1 MTRTPSKESRSSS
14 EELIKDLNKRRGVV
28 RGKFRLFMKY
38 VDSVEVMTTTETI
51 KSELQTRLQKVDL
64 LLEQFTEI
72 QDEIDL
78 KIPDSQVEKELSERE
93 SFETNYYAY
102 VTKAKCIIN
111 ADDVQNSSKI
121 FSKVK
126 LPTISLP
133 SFDGSY
139 DHWLEYRDT
148 YLSLVHNSKEIDN
161 VQKFH
166 YLRSS
171 LSGSALL
178 VIKSLEF
185 SSENYNVAWELLENR
200 FNNNRLLVQTHVK
213 ALFSMTSL
221 NKESPNQ
228 IRKLIDT
235 VLKNLRSL
243 KNLGEPTESWDTLI
257 IYLITS
263 KLDSVTEREWETH
276 KSSIINSQNQ
286 SISRTRVDD
295 LITFL
300 KNRADVL
307 ETINFAHS
315 KSYTDN
321 NIKKPSQ
328 SQQSN
333 KSHSYTSTQNKQ
345 PNNKN
350 SKRPRICAMCQA
362 NHPLYSCESFLK
374 LNINDRIK
382 FVNEKKLCCNCLR
395 ANHSADECWFGPCK
409 QCNKKHNNLL
419 HDKCDDSASVS
430 TSPVVAHNSQ
440 ASSQNTT
447 SGKSLHTATLHSA
460 SHTTHQSTTHSL
472 LETVLLSTAL
482 VEVADKSNNYHT
494 TRALLDNGSQHSFIA
509 ESLCKRLKLNLI
521 QSTVQVSG
529 VGNSVTNSTQSCEIN
544 LRSKTTQYNTRMKC
558 LVLNQITAQLPCLGT
573 TSNINIPDHVQLAD
587 SEFYSPSEIELL
599 IGADKFWELLTDGL
613 IRLSSGP
620 YLQNT
625 QLGWVISGPLLNKK
639 TSRNNRVQCNYS
651 QSLDA
656 QLRKFWELEELP
668 PQNKLTNDE
677 SLCENLFLQTTY
689 RDNTGRFFVRI
700 PLAEPSD
707 TLGDTYALALNRFHA
722 LERKLDKST
731 PEYKRLYCDF
741 MNEYLSLGHMSRVN
755 SYPSP
760 NYFLP
765 HHGVLRIHS
774 STTKLRVV
782 FDGSAKSTSGKSLND
797 IQHIGPSLHNDVF
810 SILLRFRQFRFVACA
825 DVEKMFRQINLQP
838 DQRNLQLII
847 WRENKSDELGVF
859 QLNTVTYG
867 TASAPYLSIRC
878 IKQLAS
884 ECKDDVI
891 KQVINEDLFVDD
903 LITGNDDKQCLLDIC
918 TKVNDTLKSGCFHL
932 RKWLFNSESS
942 TTDQQKDLS
951 LGENCLTKTL
961 GIGWLNYL
969 DLLYFTTKIDQNFTH
984 VTKRVILSVVSQV
997 YDPLGLLSPA
1007 IIIVKILLQK
1017 LWLCKLS
1024 WDDPVPNDI
1033 LSTWKSFIATLQHLQ
1048 DIKIPRHV
1056 REINTNYTDLH
1067 IFSDASQDAYGACAF
1082 ISTYNDNSPATVR
1095 ILCAKTKVAP
1105 IKPVTIPR
1113 LELCGALVG
1122 AKLYQKIV
1130 QSWRLKFNHIYF
1142 WSDSMIV
1149 INWIKMSP
1157 NLLKTFVQ
1165 NRVVQI
1171 NELTGELPWLHVAG
1185 KDNPADLLSRGL
1197 TLDALQSTDIWW
1209 HGPAFLKDM
1218 HMNFKYDN
1226 QNEIINLNDLP
1237 EMKSKVLFTQSTYTS
1252 IFIFERFSNF
1262 NRMRRAA
1269 AYVLRFINNAR
1280 IKSKTERSSGPLTA
1294 DELNKSTLVLVRLA
1308 QHASFADI
1316 LNQLINNLPV
1326 KSMRNISSL
1335 DVFLDSDRIIRVGGR
1350 LVNSRTFPYSKK
1362 HPILLCS
1369 KHTFTRLLFQFE
1381 HKRLLHAGPQL
1392 LLATIRESWWPLR
1405 GRDLAKQTVHKCII
1419 CTRQKGKAL
1428 SVKMGNLPFERLEP
1442 GYPFLRCGVDYAGPM
1457 FILNRKGRGSKLEKC
1472 YVCLFICFTTRAIH
1486 LELVTSLTSEAY
1498 LLALKRFLCRRGKPA
1513 YIFSDNG
1520 KTFVGALKEFSDFL
1534 NHSEN
1539 DILNFAANENIKF
1552 SFIPPY
1558 SPHFGGLWEAGVKS
1572 FKYHL
1577 RRVGNVN
1584 LTYEEFSTLLA
1595 QIEALLNS
1603 RPMYPMSSDPND
1615 LLPLTPAHFLIGRP
1629 LTAPACEDLTA
1640 SNTSRLVRYERIEQM
1655 RQNFWKRWSQEYV
1668 SELQTRTK
1676 WQYNTGT
1683 IAPNTLVLI
1692 KDDNLPPLKWRLG
1705 RVITT
1710 FPGKDGLARVADIKT
1725 ANGVIRRSYPRL
1737 CPLLQEEEP

>member
-1 MTRTPSKESRSSS
+1 MTGTPSKESRSSG
-14 EELIKDLNKRRGVV
+14 EDILKDLKKRRGVV
-28 RGKFRLFMKY
+28 RGKFRLFMKF
-38 VDSVEVMTTTETI
+38 VDSMEIITITETMKI
-51 KSELQTRLQKVDL
+51 ELQTRLQNVDL
-64 LLEQFTEI
+64 LLQQFTEI

-102 VTKAKCIIN
+102 VTKAKCVIN
-111 ADDVQNSSKI
+111 VDDVQNSSKV
-121 FSKVK
+121 FCKVK

-133 SFDGSY
+133 TFDGSY

-185 SSENYNVAWELLENR
+185 SSENYSVAWELLENR
-200 FNNNRLLVQTHVK
+200 FNSNRLLVQNHVK

-221 NKESPNQ
+221 NKESSSL

-263 KLDSVTEREWETH
+263 KLDFVTEREWETH
-276 KSSIINSQNQ
+276 KSSILNSHNQ
-286 SISRTRVDD
+286 SNSRITVDD

-307 ETINFAHS
+307 ETINLAHS

-321 NIKKPSQ
+321 NTKKSSH

-345 PNNKN
+345 HYNKN
-350 SKRPRICAMCQA
+350 PKRSRICAMCQA
-362 NHPLYSCESFLK
+362 NHPLYLCESFLK
-374 LNINDRIK
+374 LTINDRIK
-382 FVNEKKLCCNCLR
+382 FINEKKLCFNCLR
-395 ANHSADECWFGPCK
+395 ANHSVEECWLGPCK
-409 QCNKKHNNLL
+409 QCNKKHNSLI
-419 HDKCDDSASVS
+419 HDNCDESASVS
-430 TSPVVAHNSQ
+430 TLPTVAHNSQ
-440 ASSQNTT
+440 ASSQDTT
-447 SGKSLHTATLHSA
+447 SGKSLNTATLHSA
-460 SHTTHQSTTHSL
+460 SHTTHQSTHSL
-472 LETVLLSTAL
+472 LDTVLLSTAL
-482 VEVADKSNNYHT
+482 VEVADKHDNYHT
-494 TRALLDNGSQHSFIA
+494 TRALLDNGSQHCFVA

-544 LRSKTTQYNTRMKC
+544 LRSKTKQYNTRMKC
-558 LVLNQITAQLPCLGT
+558 LVLNQITAQLPSLGT
-573 TSNINIPDHVQLAD
+573 TSCINIPDHVQLAD
-587 SEFYSPSEIELL
+587 PEFYSPSGIELL
-599 IGADKFWELLTDGL
+599 IGADKFWELLNDGL

-625 QLGWVISGPLLNKK
+625 KLGWVISGSLLNNK

-656 QLRKFWELEELP
+656 QLRQFWELEELT

-677 SLCENLFLQTTY
+677 SFCENLFLQTTY
-689 RDNTGRFFVRI
+689 RDKTGRFFVRI
-700 PLAEPSD
+700 PLAESSD
-707 TLGDTYALALNRFHA
+707 TLGDTYTLALNRFHA

-731 PEYKRLYCDF
+731 PEYKKLYCDF
-741 MNEYLSLGHMSRVN
+741 MNEYLDLGHMSRV
-755 SYPSP
+755 SHYPSP

-810 SILLRFRQFRFVACA
+810 SILLRFRQFRYVACA
-825 DVEKMFRQINLQP
+825 DVEKMYRQINIQP
-838 DQRNLQLII
+838 DQRNLQLIL
-847 WRENKSDELGVF
+847 WRENKSDELGVY

-891 KQVINEDLFVDD
+891 KQVIDEDLFVDD
-903 LITGNDDKQCLLDIC
+903 LITGHDNKQCLLDIC
-918 TKVNDTLKSGCFHL
+918 TKVNNVLKSGCFHL
-932 RKWLFNSESS
+932 RKWLFNSEPS
-942 TTDQQKDLS
+942 TTDKPKELS

-961 GIGWLNYL
+961 GLGWLSNL
-969 DLLYFTTKIDQNFTH
+969 DILYFTTKFDQSFTL

-997 YDPLGLLSPA
+997 YDPLGLLSPS
-1007 IIIVKILLQK
+1007 IIIAKILLQK

-1033 LSTWKSFIATLQHLQ
+1033 LLMWKTFIATLQHLQ
-1048 DIKIPRHV
+1048 NIKIPRHV
-1056 REINTNYTDLH
+1056 REINTTYTDLH

-1082 ISTYNDNSPATVR
+1082 ISTYNKTSPATVR

-1113 LELCGALVG
+1113 LELCGALIG

-1130 QSWRLKFNHIYF
+1130 KSWRLKFDNIYF
-1142 WSDSMIV
+1142 WSDSMII

-1171 NELTGELPWLHVAG
+1171 NELTGELPWFHIAG

-1197 TLDALQSTDIWW
+1197 TLDALQSSDIWW
-1209 HGPAFLKDM
+1209 YGPAFLREI
-1218 HMNFKYDN
+1218 HINFVRDN
-1226 QNEIINLNDLP
+1226 PNEIIDFNDLP
-1237 EMKSKVLFTQSTYTS
+1237 EMKSKSLFTQSTYTS

-1280 IKSKTERSSGPLTA
+1280 LKVKAERNLGPFTA
-1294 DELNKSTLVLVRLA
+1294 DELTKSTLVLVRLA
-1308 QHASFADI
+1308 QHTSFADI
-1316 LNQLINNLPV
+1316 FNALTNNLAI

-1350 LVNSRTFPYSKK
+1350 LVNSHTFSYSKK

-1369 KHTFTRLLFQFE
+1369 KHIFTRLLFQFE

-1392 LLATIRESWWPLR
+1392 LLATIRESWWPLK
-1405 GRDLAKQTVHKCII
+1405 GRDLAKQTVHNCIT

-1428 SVKMGNLPFERLEP
+1428 SVKMGNLPSERLEP

-1457 FILNRKGRGSKLEKC
+1457 FILSRKGRGSKLEKC

-1498 LLALKRFLCRRGKPA
+1498 LLALKRFLSRRGKPA
-1513 YIFSDNG
+1513 QIFSDNG
-1520 KTFVGALKEFSDFL
+1520 KTFVGALKEFSNFL
-1534 NHSEN
+1534 NSNAN
-1539 DILNFAANENIKF
+1539 DILNFASNENIKF

-1584 LTYEEFSTLLA
+1584 LTYEEFSTLLT

-1629 LTAPACEDLTA
+1629 LVAPAYDDLTTA
-1640 SNTSRLVRYERIEQM
+1640 STSRLVRYERIEQM
-1655 RQNFWKRWSQEYV
+1655 KQNFWKRWSQEYV
-1668 SELQTRTK
+1668 SELQTRSK
-1676 WQYNTGT
+1676 WQSNAST

-1692 KDDNLPPLKWRLG
+1692 KEDNLPPLKWRLG
-1705 RVITT
+1705 RVLSTS
-1710 FPGKDGLARVADIKT
+1710 PGRDGLARVADIKT
-1725 ANGVIRRSYPRL
+1725 ANGVIRRAYPRL

>member
-797 IQHIGPSLHNDVF
+797 IQHIGPSLHND
-810 SILLRFRQFRFVACA
+810 
-825 DVEKMFRQINLQP
+825 
-838 DQRNLQLII
+838 
-847 WRENKSDELGVF
+847 
-859 QLNTVTYG
+859 
-867 TASAPYLSIRC
+867 
-878 IKQLAS
+878 
-884 ECKDDVI
+884 
-891 KQVINEDLFVDD
+891 
-903 LITGNDDKQCLLDIC
+903 
-918 TKVNDTLKSGCFHL
+918 
-932 RKWLFNSESS
+932 
-942 TTDQQKDLS
+942 
-951 LGENCLTKTL
+951 
-961 GIGWLNYL
+961 
-969 DLLYFTTKIDQNFTH
+969 
-984 VTKRVILSVVSQV
+984 
-997 YDPLGLLSPA
+997 
-1007 IIIVKILLQK
+1007 
-1017 LWLCKLS
+1017 
-1024 WDDPVPNDI
+1024 
-1033 LSTWKSFIATLQHLQ
+1033 
-1048 DIKIPRHV
+1048 
-1056 REINTNYTDLH
+1056 
-1067 IFSDASQDAYGACAF
+1067 
-1082 ISTYNDNSPATVR
+1082 
-1095 ILCAKTKVAP
+1095 
-1105 IKPVTIPR
+1105 PVTIPR

-1280 IKSKTERSSGPLTA
+1280 IKSKTERSIGPLTA